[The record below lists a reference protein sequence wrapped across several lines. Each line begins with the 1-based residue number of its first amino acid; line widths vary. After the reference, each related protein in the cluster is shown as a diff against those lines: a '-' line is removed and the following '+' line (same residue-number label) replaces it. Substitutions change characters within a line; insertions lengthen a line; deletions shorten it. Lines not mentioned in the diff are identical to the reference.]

1 MVSQSYL
8 VQRAR
13 AGDRQA
19 FDALVGPLIEP
30 AYRLAC
36 GILIDHSAAED
47 VVQEAALK
55 AWRKLGNLREGTD
68 LRPWFLAIVANQCRS
83 LRRGR
88 WWSVLKGV
96 ERRSIAAEP
105 DTTDRLDLERGLR
118 RLSER
123 DRTLLVLHYFHDLPL
138 AEAGA
143 AVGLSPGAAKSRLY
157 RAVRRL
163 RPEVALLEVNR

>member
-47 VVQEAALK
+47 VVQEAAL
-55 AWRKLGNLREGTD
+55 RT
-68 LRPWFLAIVANQCRS
+68 C
-83 LRRGR
+83 
-88 WWSVLKGV
+88 
-96 ERRSIAAEP
+96 
-105 DTTDRLDLERGLR
+105 
-118 RLSER
+118 SEI
-123 DRTLLVLHYFHDLPL
+123 
-138 AEAGA
+138 
-143 AVGLSPGAAKSRLY
+143 S
-157 RAVRRL
+157 
-163 RPEVALLEVNR
+163 